1 MSEKQIVSVR
11 LRKDLIS
18 RLKRL
23 ALRFSVIDMRTVTVS
38 ELIEQSIERF
48 VNTQHKNDH
57 AQNEH
62 VQNVQDATDSCI
74 CGRRFDVDDFRTI
87 CAEIVCSNSVERA
100 EKLLRSSCYLCR
112 RAALIAC
119 VKLASD
125 RFHSY
130 RELLDKR
137 SSKNEILSAIFE
149 AKSLFKEDF
158 ADDLLQEMCNADRDC
173 IAKSDV

>member
-48 VNTQHKNDH
+48 VNTQQKND
-57 AQNEH
+57 H
-62 VQNVQDATDSCI
+62 VQNVQNVQAETDSCI

-125 RFHSY
+125 RFQSY
-130 RELLDKR
+130 RELLDKC
-137 SSKNEILSAIFE
+137 SSKNEILSAVFE
-149 AKSLFKEDF
+149 GKSLFKEDF
-158 ADDLLQEMCNADRDC
+158 ADDLLREMCDADRDC